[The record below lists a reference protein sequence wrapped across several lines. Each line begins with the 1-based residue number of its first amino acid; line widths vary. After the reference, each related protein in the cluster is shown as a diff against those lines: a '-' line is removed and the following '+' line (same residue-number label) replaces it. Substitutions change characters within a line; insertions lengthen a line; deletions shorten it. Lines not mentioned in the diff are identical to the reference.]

1 MNCSGIIT
9 KHFIILSDMDKVKMH
24 QSELFYSRHV
34 LKNKAKK
41 AMEEHTDFVE
51 SIELSTKEALWPGDR
66 KVRIV
71 FELYR
76 FEILYHYCEF
86 RHDENSDWKSMTRD
100 DEGYF
105 EYTVTDENGQEATER
120 IKFPT
125 HQELMEAHEE
135 ISKKYNLLDV

>member
-51 SIELSTKEALWPGDR
+51 YDRPGDR